1 MHNLQTCTKPLIIW
15 GFLIRQFLFARI
27 FEANKHIFT
36 EKLVFPGEEESLAE
50 LELPRLE
57 LALTTHQMTVSSAT
71 LTLGLR

>member
-1 MHNLQTCTKPLIIW
+1 M
-15 GFLIRQFLFARI
+15 
-27 FEANKHIFT
+27 

-50 LELPRLE
+50 LELPRLG